1 MRAEAMC
8 EKCIPYDDKIAH
20 YQRLSFGIN
29 GRQTLD
35 AIAVLIAQVTE
46 AKAAIHPPAPK
57 E

>member
-1 MRAEAMC
+1 MC